1 MLPRMRTISET
12 IKLLREHDPETCL
25 TETALRR
32 MVLTNQIPY
41 TRVGKKYLINVD
53 ALICYLSG
61 DKSFAESVTAAPKK
75 RAVQL

>member
-1 MLPRMRTISET
+1 MLPRMRTIPET
-12 IKLLREHDPETCL
+12 IKLLREYDPETCL

-53 ALICYLSG
+53 ALIRYLSG
-61 DKSFAESVTAAPKK
+61 EAIITGTVTETPKI
-75 RAVQL
+75 RAVRL

>member
-1 MLPRMRTISET
+1 MLPRMRTIPET
-12 IKLLREHDPETCL
+12 IRLLRECDPETCL

-53 ALICYLSG
+53 ALIRFLSG
-61 DKSFAESVTAAPKK
+61 ETVITGTLTEAPKI

>member
-1 MLPRMRTISET
+1 MLPRMRTIPET
-12 IKLLREHDPETCL
+12 IKMLREYDPETCL

-53 ALICYLSG
+53 ALIRYLSG
-61 DKSFAESVTAAPKK
+61 EAISTETVAEPPKI

>member
-1 MLPRMRTISET
+1 MLPRMRTIPET
-12 IKLLREHDPETCL
+12 IKMLREYDPETCL

-53 ALICYLSG
+53 TLICFLSG
-61 DKSFAESVTAAPKK
+61 GAIKQELVTESPKI